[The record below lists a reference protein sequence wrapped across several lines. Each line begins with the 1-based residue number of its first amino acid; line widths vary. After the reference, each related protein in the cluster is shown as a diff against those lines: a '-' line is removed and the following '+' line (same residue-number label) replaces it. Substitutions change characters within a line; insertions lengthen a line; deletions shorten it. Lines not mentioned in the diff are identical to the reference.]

1 MGGRA
6 SLFLW
11 FIACATPTGAPG
23 PPPVHAAPEP
33 VQPATGLALL
43 VQQRVALKL
52 SEAQTRRLE
61 ALDEALGERNAPLE
75 RELATFRAAAK
86 HGDSEEA
93 PRAGGP
99 RGGGG
104 RMGMGGRGRRGMGG
118 APPGGGGT
126 GGGPAGGG
134 GPQRSGS
141 SGRRR
146 PAEGR
151 AHGGAER
158 ADVLRAEM
166 AKNHAAALHDAF
178 EVLDDAQRQRAR
190 HLLEENDYEPP

>member
-1 MGGRA
+1 VWFVA
-6 SLFLW
+6 S
-11 FIACATPTGAPG
+11 CATTGS
-23 PPPVHAAPEP
+23 PPAQPVHAAPEP

-43 VQQRVALKL
+43 VQERASLKL
-52 SEAQTRRLE
+52 TETQTQRLE

-75 RELATFRAAAK
+75 RELTTLEAAAAK
-86 HGDSEEA
+86 RGDSEEA

-118 APPGGGGT
+118 APSGAPGGQ
-126 GGGPAGGG
+126 PAGR
-134 GPQRSGS
+134 Q
-141 SGRRR
+141 R

-151 AHGGAER
+151 PHGGTER

-178 EVLDDAQRQRAR
+178 EVLDETQRQRAR
-190 HLLEENDYEPP
+190 HVLEENDFEPPP